1 MFPANQLIAE
11 INRRGIHF
19 LAGESAGN
27 DLEKLSPA
35 ELMAGLASNADARIR
50 LALVAVLLQHPQYAV
65 DAHEAMELLNNQNR
79 LTFQLYYTAAHFLQI
94 IYRDKLQQ
102 TLESFQCLPDL
113 FSRDLGIKKIGSP
126 EESLKELASRH
137 NEISGLPLN
146 WYGTYHYAAKRVLTR
161 LEKERQWAA
170 V

>member
-1 MFPANQLIAE
+1 M
-11 INRRGIHF
+11 
-19 LAGESAGN
+19 AGASEDNS
-27 DLEKLSPA
+27 LEELSPA

-50 LALVAVLLQHPQYAV
+50 LALIAVLLQHPNFSV
-65 DAHEAMELLNNQNR
+65 DAHEAIKLLNDQSR
-79 LTFQLYYTAAHFLQI
+79 LIFQLYFTAAHFLQF
-94 IYRDKLQQ
+94 IYREKLQQ
-102 TLESFQCLPDL
+102 TLEPFQGLPDL

-137 NEISGLPLN
+137 KEISGLPLN